1 VAYSCRCRRIGIV
14 LNAYS
19 QLAIRPVP
27 IDTRGQRLPF
37 IAVFM
42 TNPDFAIVLTYVS
55 FPVFVFD

>member
-1 VAYSCRCRRIGIV
+1 V